1 MINWIRDFKTG
12 AYVISNLC
20 NPALRQRH
28 WDEMSEV
35 AGFDITPDAGTTLRK
50 ILNMGLDDR
59 LDSFEIISIGANK
72 ELQLQQN
79 LAAMIKEW
87 ETLEFPVSMYKDTG
101 IPILSGLDDI
111 QVGVN
116 IR

>member
-1 MINWIRDFKTG
+1 MKDFKTG
-12 AYVISNLC
+12 AFIITNMC
-20 NPALRQRH
+20 NPALCQRH

-59 LDSFEIISIGANK
+59 LDAFEIISIGANK

-79 LAAMIKEW
+79 LAAMKKEW
-87 ETLEFPVSMYKDTG
+87 ETLEFPVSLYKDTG

-111 QVGVN
+111 QV
-116 IR
+116 